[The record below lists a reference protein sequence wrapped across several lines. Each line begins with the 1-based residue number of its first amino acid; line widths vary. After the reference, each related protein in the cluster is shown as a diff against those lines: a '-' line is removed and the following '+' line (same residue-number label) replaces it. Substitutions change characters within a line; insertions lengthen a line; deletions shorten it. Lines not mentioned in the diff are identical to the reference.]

1 MIQKE
6 DNDIEQ
12 NTTQQIKD
20 SEGIHSTDINFK
32 INNNIENQCSEELW
46 LGSLPVEFSLANSD
60 LSSCQ
65 APECVYILCPRM
77 GYLRVAAIDVVNYF
91 IDFAIEFSKDVW
103 FSYNDI
109 PLKW

>member
-6 DNDIEQ
+6 DNDIEKEN
-12 NTTQQIKD
+12 NTPQIK
-20 SEGIHSTDINFK
+20 EIK
-32 INNNIENQCSEELW
+32 INDNIENQCIEELW
-46 LGSLPVEFSLANSD
+46 LGSLPVEFSLSNSD

-65 APECVYILCPRM
+65 APECVYMLCPRI
-77 GYLRVAAIDVVNYF
+77 GYLPVASIDVVNYF